1 MGAYLSEPITE
12 KVSTDETGKR
22 VKCGA
27 SSMQG
32 WRVSQ
37 EDAHNCL
44 INFDKNDTSFFAVY
58 DGHGG
63 HEVAQYCAQNLPEF
77 LKTCEAYK
85 KGDYVQ
91 ALKDA
96 FLGFDAT
103 LREPEVIA
111 ILKQIVKGKEESG
124 DNSASEDEE
133 NVKNLFAEAEM
144 PLEQVMAKYRRD
156 MISSSTKK
164 LKDGDDEIGDYPD
177 LDKENIPEASGSGT
191 AGIKLTDCESDT
203 DANSSDSQEKPSA
216 DGDSAVVSDCDAN
229 HKPTSSNGNGDSET
243 EPHSK
248 TDSPDVTA
256 SVSDKNKEPLT
267 GSDTETAE
275 ELKVKEE
282 MNGEHNVNDG
292 DQGAASGE
300 PQGKSSNVTGSEAPV
315 KNGEVSV
322 SEDKD
327 DTSTNEDK
335 GKRKAMPNF
344 NQCIL
349 RKSLRQHAAVALY
362 HSLLGGQDQSDS
374 DSDEADESFKAFDR
388 SIFGLF
394 GRFFYICKLK
404 IFSIIKFLI
413 PIGIFN
419 FHLSSED
426 EEGESEKGEE
436 AEEDLEDEEDEEEE
450 EQEQEEGDDEDDDD
464 DSLDADDEE
473 EDFGTK
479 VTEEPG
485 SDSGCTAVVALLK
498 GQELYVANAGDSR
511 CVVCRNGQAVEMSL
525 DHKPEDECELER
537 IEKAG
542 GKVTTDGRVNGGLN
556 LSRAIGDH
564 AYKQAEKLPPEEQMI
579 TALPDVRTLMIDPK
593 EDEFMVLACDGIW
606 NFMSSQDVVDFVRPR
621 ILENPEKLSHI
632 CEELFDHCLAPSTVG
647 DGTGCD
653 NMTAVIVQFLSADA
667 SSNEKSGKRCLSPRP
682 EEESVKRPKT
692 EEVST
697 V

>member
-44 INFDKNDTSFFAVY
+44 INFDKNGTSFFAVY

-91 ALKDA
+91 ALKEA

-164 LKDGDDEIGDYPD
+164 SKDGDDEIGDYPD

-216 DGDSAVVSDCDAN
+216 DGDSAAVSDGDSAAVSDCDAN

-248 TDSPDVTA
+248 TDSPDVMV

-282 MNGEHNVNDG
+282 MNGEHDG

-300 PQGKSSNVTGSEAPV
+300 PQGKSSDVTGSEAPI

-335 GKRKAMPNF
+335 GKRKAMPNL

-374 DSDEADESFKAFDR
+374 DSDEADESFKAFD
-388 SIFGLF
+388 
-394 GRFFYICKLK
+394 
-404 IFSIIKFLI
+404 
-413 PIGIFN
+413 
-419 FHLSSED
+419 SED
-426 EEGESEKGEE
+426 EEGESGKGEE

-450 EQEQEEGDDEDDDD
+450 EEQEQEQERDDEDDDD

-473 EDFGTK
+473 EDFGAK

>member
-12 KVSTDETGKR
+12 KVSSDETGKR

-37 EDAHNCL
+37 EDAHNSV
-44 INFDKNDTSFFAVY
+44 IDYDEDTSFFAVY

-63 HEVAQYCAQNLPEF
+63 HEVAQYCAQNLPQF
-77 LKTCEAYK
+77 LKKCEAYK

-111 ILKQIVKGKEESG
+111 VLKQIVKGKEETG

-133 NVKNLFAEAEM
+133 NMKNLFAEAEM

-164 LKDGDDEIGDYPD
+164 SKDSDEMDDYPD

-191 AGIKLTDCESDT
+191 GGIKLITSDSDT
-203 DANSSDSQEKPSA
+203 DGENSDSQEKQSA
-216 DGDSAVVSDCDAN
+216 DGASAAASNCDSN
-229 HKPTSSNGNGDSET
+229 HKPTSSNGNEQSET
-243 EPHSK
+243 EANSK
-248 TDSPDVTA
+248 TETNSPDVKD
-256 SVSDKNKEPLT
+256 SVTDEDKEPPKCN
-267 GSDTETAE
+267 DIETSS
-275 ELKVKEE
+275 ELKMEKE
-282 MNGEHNVNDG
+282 MNGVHDVSDG
-292 DQGAASGE
+292 GGEDAAGGE
-300 PQGKSSNVTGSEAPV
+300 SQNKSSNVSGSETPI
-315 KNGEVSV
+315 KNGEVIV
-322 SEDKD
+322 NQDKD
-327 DTSTNEDK
+327 DPSTNEVK
-335 GKRKAMPNF
+335 GKKKVSPNS
-344 NQCIL
+344 NQRRL

-374 DSDEADESFKAFDR
+374 DSDEADESFKAYD
-388 SIFGLF
+388 SD
-394 GRFFYICKLK
+394 
-404 IFSIIKFLI
+404 
-413 PIGIFN
+413 
-419 FHLSSED
+419 D
-426 EEGESEKGEE
+426 EEGESGKGEE
-436 AEEDLEDEEDEEEE
+436 AEEDVEDEDEDEEEE
-450 EQEQEEGDDEDDDD
+450 EEEEDDDDDED
-464 DSLDADDEE
+464 DSLDADDEDD
-473 EDFGTK
+473 DFGTK

-525 DHKPEDECELER
+525 DHKPEDESELER

-621 ILENPEKLSHI
+621 IMENPEKLSNI

-653 NMTAVIVQFLSADA
+653 NMTAVIVQFLPPDA
-667 SSNEKSGKRCLSPRP
+667 SSNEKSGKRCLSPTT

>member
-44 INFDKNDTSFFAVY
+44 INFDKNGTSFFAVY

-91 ALKDA
+91 ALKEA

-164 LKDGDDEIGDYPD
+164 SKDGDDEIGDYPD

-216 DGDSAVVSDCDAN
+216 DGDSAAVSDGDSAAVSDCDAN

-248 TDSPDVTA
+248 TDSPDVMV

-282 MNGEHNVNDG
+282 MNGEHDG

-300 PQGKSSNVTGSEAPV
+300 PQGKSSDVTGSEAPI

-335 GKRKAMPNF
+335 GKRKAMPNL

-374 DSDEADESFKAFDR
+374 DSDEADESFKAFD
-388 SIFGLF
+388 
-394 GRFFYICKLK
+394 
-404 IFSIIKFLI
+404 
-413 PIGIFN
+413 
-419 FHLSSED
+419 SSED
-426 EEGESEKGEE
+426 EEGESGKGEE

-450 EQEQEEGDDEDDDD
+450 EEQEQEQERDDEDDDD

-473 EDFGTK
+473 EDFGAK

>member
-44 INFDKNDTSFFAVY
+44 INFDKNGTSFFAVY

-91 ALKDA
+91 ALKEA

-164 LKDGDDEIGDYPD
+164 SKDGDDEIGDYPD

-216 DGDSAVVSDCDAN
+216 DGDSAAVSDGDSAAVSDCDAN

-248 TDSPDVTA
+248 TDSPDVMV

-282 MNGEHNVNDG
+282 MNGEHDG

-300 PQGKSSNVTGSEAPV
+300 PQGKSSDVTGSEAPI

-335 GKRKAMPNF
+335 GKRKAMPNL

-388 SIFGLF
+388 LLGDMTNPL
-394 GRFFYICKLK
+394 CL
-404 IFSIIKFLI
+404 L
-413 PIGIFN
+413 
-419 FHLSSED
+419 SED
-426 EEGESEKGEE
+426 EEGESGKGEE

-450 EQEQEEGDDEDDDD
+450 EEQEQEQERDDEDDDD

-473 EDFGTK
+473 EDFGAK